1 MQVMTSI
8 GRTVPPTLPAQSAD
22 GVVALQRGSK
32 IRDESLPHRHGDARR
47 GDDSTDS
54 KLAAAKLREDAPRIV
69 GPASN
74 LKEAG
79 ANSKLPAAK
88 LREDAPRVVA
98 PASKLDEEA
107 ARGTPQVSEPSMGA
121 ARSTPPL
128 LEPSEDAARTPAA
141 ASTPAGAKPP
151 AAELSDRD
159 ILTALRALSG
169 EQGTI
174 VDKSV

>member
-1 MQVMTSI
+1 MTSI

-22 GVVALQRGSK
+22 GVVALQRGAK
-32 IRDESLPHRHGDARR
+32 IRDESLPHRHGEARR
-47 GDDSTDS
+47 GDESANRKPNAPQLS
-54 KLAAAKLREDAPRIV
+54 EDAPRIV

-79 ANSKLPAAK
+79 ARSKLPAAK
-88 LREDAPRVVA
+88 LREDAPRVIA

-107 ARGTPQVSEPSMGA
+107 ARSTPQVSEPRVAA

-128 LEPSEDAARTPAA
+128 LQPSEDTVRAP
-141 ASTPAGAKPP
+141 ASTPAGGKPP

-169 EQGTI
+169 EQGAI